1 MSVLNGIAAIVLC
14 SALLLSCTGDQHK
27 GELPMG
33 DESLRQDL
41 LLLQNQRIYFGHQSV
56 GVNVIE
62 GVKDYLTEFN
72 DIHLNM
78 ISLKD
83 SIQLP
88 ESFFADSF
96 VGQNSKPDSKCDA
109 FASIIKE
116 SLADRL
122 DIALM
127 KFCYVDI
134 RGFTDVEAVFR
145 YYRTTM
151 DSLKSR
157 YPRIQFVHVT
167 VPLAWRSAEWKRVI
181 KIILGLEN
189 KSIAEAEK
197 RNAFNVM
204 LTEHYRNEP
213 VFDLAKVES
222 TRPDGSRS
230 SMTKDGKTLY
240 VLANEYT
247 DDGGHLNAVGRKV
260 AARELIRILAGLVRQ
275 RTTLAG
281 ETSTEGRLQHD

>member
-1 MSVLNGIAAIVLC
+1 MR
-14 SALLLSCTGDQHK
+14 
-27 GELPMG
+27 
-33 DESLRQDL
+33 DESVRRDL
-41 LLLQNQRIYFGHQSV
+41 LLLQNRRIYFGHQSV
-56 GVNVIE
+56 GVNILE

-72 DIHLNM
+72 DIRLNM
-78 ISLKD
+78 VSLKD
-83 SIQLP
+83 SVQLP

-96 VGQNSKPDSKCDA
+96 VGQNSKPESKCDA
-109 FASIIKE
+109 FASIIKQ

-134 RGFTDVEAVFR
+134 RGFTDVDAVFR

-157 YPRIQFVHVT
+157 YPHIQFVHVT
-167 VPLAWRSAEWKRVI
+167 VPLTRKSSTWKRVV

-189 KSIAEAEK
+189 KSIAEADK
-197 RNAFNVM
+197 RNAFNVL
-204 LTEHYRNEP
+204 LTQHYRDEP
-213 VFDLAKVES
+213 VFDLATIES
-222 TRPDGSRS
+222 TRPDGSRR

-240 VLANEYT
+240 MLADEYT

-260 AARELIRILAGLVRQ
+260 AARELIRVLAGLVRQ
-275 RTTLAG
+275 KTALAG
-281 ETSTEGRLQHD
+281 KSLTEGPLQHD